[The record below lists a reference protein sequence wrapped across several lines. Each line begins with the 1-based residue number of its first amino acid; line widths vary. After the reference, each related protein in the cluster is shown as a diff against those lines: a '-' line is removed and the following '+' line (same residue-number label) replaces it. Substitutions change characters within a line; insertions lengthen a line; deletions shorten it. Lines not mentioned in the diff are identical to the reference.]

1 MFLAREQTKR
11 QQYLKKRRE
20 GGRETVVGKQMMSRF
35 PIVPPECIFNNNR
48 SNHSFLFLSLF
59 SMSLLCKSVRLCCCF
74 YIWIYKYENSL
85 PKLKKK
91 RGEKRSKTNSLIY
104 IVYSPKNKCL
114 ADCLYTYVLQRM
126 RCFGW
131 RKNTLPILYWT
142 FFRI

>member
-1 MFLAREQTKR
+1 
-11 QQYLKKRRE
+11 
-20 GGRETVVGKQMMSRF
+20 MMSRF

-59 SMSLLCKSVRLCCCF
+59 PMSLLCESVRLCCCF

-104 IVYSPKNKCL
+104 IVYSPKNKCF
-114 ADCLYTYVLQRM
+114 ADCLYTYVLQRCNVQ
-126 RCFGW
+126 RNVLDEE
-131 RKNTLPILYWT
+131 KTLSRYCIEHVFEYRLHV
-142 FFRI
+142 